1 MTEVAFDRRDDIL
14 VAHLSGEIDIATA
27 ERLQSSILTEARA
40 LDESALVV
48 DLSDVW
54 FLDSAGIRLLF
65 TVHRAMTE
73 SGRPMAVVVP
83 DGARIAAVLSIVDMP
98 SVVWTAATIEG
109 AVEKL
114 FPPAFDGQSSS

>member
-40 LDESALVV
+40 LDETALVV

-114 FPPAFDGQSSS
+114 FPPALDRHSSS